1 MKEKSIEDR
10 IKELEEE
17 NRMFRMVLEAIPI
30 NLFVK
35 DTSCRYQITSRV
47 CDMINGVERGG
58 IKGKSDFDLQNSN
71 EIAQSFYDD
80 DQRIM
85 ATRQGSRTLSPTLC
99 GDTIKYYDIY
109 KEPLINEDGNVD
121 GILGLVIAPAE
132 MDIDEK
138 NTEVEEQVEAYY
150 GSQCFMFDYDIK
162 TGNAIILKKME
173 DFDLEFD
180 SQGCF
185 EEFFINSARIKDRSK
200 QAVAKMF
207 QKIASGE
214 TEAVLVLD
222 IMDNQGNWHSGF
234 LSLTR
239 IRNSKLNQ
247 NRAIGVLSYL
257 NSVDAKQ
264 EEMIISINAMK
275 RRMYQIMAEK
285 YDTILYISKKNRMYT
300 CIGKLVGPIEAQGNV
315 ELLAEY
321 VKEFIHEDDRKI
333 YVDALMSSSD
343 INRDGQHQLYE
354 IRIKVEPG
362 KYRWYEANVY
372 YVDSI
377 DGLSEDIILTFYDMD
392 EIIRLKRQQEV
403 RNTNNHLIE
412 VLSSVVE
419 SRDVESGNHIHR
431 IKSMTKVLLTSIMEK
446 YPEYGLNEEK
456 IEIMSSAATMHDIG
470 KIAIPDNILL
480 KPGRLT
486 VDEFE
491 IMKEHTIRGCK
502 IINSASVIQ
511 DEEYYK
517 YCYDICRHHHER
529 YDGKG
534 YPDGLKGDEISIVSQ
549 VVSIV
554 DVYDAL
560 ISKRCYKEAYEEDK
574 VFDMI
579 LNGECGVFNP
589 KLIECLIKARTE
601 LRKLYWE

>member
-1 MKEKSIEDR
+1 MDDLEKR
-10 IKELEEE
+10 LRQLEEE
-17 NRMFRMVLEAIPI
+17 NRVFRMILDAIPI

-35 DTSCRYQITSRV
+35 DVNCKYQVTSRF

-58 IKGKSDFDLQNSN
+58 LIGKSDFDLQNSK

-85 ATRQGSRTLSPTLC
+85 NTKQGSRMISPTLC
-99 GDTIKYYDIY
+99 GETVKYYDIY
-109 KEPLINEDGNVD
+109 KEPLINENGNVE

-132 MDIDEK
+132 MDMDEK
-138 NTEVEEQVEAYY
+138 NAELDEMVENYY
-150 GSQCFMFDYDIK
+150 GSKCLMFDYDIK
-162 TGNAIILKKME
+162 TGNAIILKKLD
-173 DFDLEFD
+173 DFEMDFGTHE
-180 SQGCF
+180 CF
-185 EEFFINSARIKDRSK
+185 EEYLINSGRIKEESK
-200 QAVAKMF
+200 DAISKMF
-207 QKIASGE
+207 KKIVNDE
-214 TEAVLVLD
+214 TEAVLLLD
-222 IMDNQGNWHSGF
+222 LMDNRGNWHPSV
-234 LSLTR
+234 LNLTR

-257 NSVDAKQ
+257 NSG
-264 EEMIISINAMK
+264 EEKTEELMITINAMK

-285 YDTILYISKKNRMYT
+285 YDAVLYISRKNRMYF
-300 CIGKLVGPIEAQGNV
+300 CIGNILGKIGQQGSIDDLKSFV
-315 ELLAEY
+315 EQY
-321 VKEFIHEDDRKI
+321 VHEDDGQI
-333 YVDALMSSSD
+333 YLEALTSKSEVS
-343 INRDGQHQLYE
+343 RDGHHLSFE
-354 IRIKVEPG
+354 MRIGNEQD

-372 YVDSI
+372 FVEGT
-377 DGLSEDIILTFYDMD
+377 DGLSEDIVLTFYDMD
-392 EIIRLKRQQEV
+392 EIVRIKKQQEA
-403 RNTNNHLIE
+403 RNTNNRLIE

-419 SRDVESGNHIHR
+419 SRDVESGNHIQR
-431 IKSMTKVLLTSIMEK
+431 IKGMTKVLLTSIMEN
-446 YPEYGLNEEK
+446 YPEYGLSQEQ

-486 VDEFE
+486 VEEFE
-491 IMKEHTIRGCK
+491 VMKEHTIRGCK

-534 YPDGLKGDEISIVSQ
+534 YPDGLKGDDISIVAQ
-549 VVSIV
+549 VVSVV

-560 ISKRCYKEAYEEDK
+560 ISRRCYKEAYEEGK

-589 KLIECLIKARTE
+589 KLIECLLKVRTQ

>member
-1 MKEKSIEDR
+1 MKDR

-17 NRMFRMVLEAIPI
+17 NRMFRMLLEAIPI

-35 DTSCRYQITSRV
+35 DKNCRYKITSRV
-47 CDMINGVERGG
+47 CDMLNGVERGG
-58 IKGKSDFDLQNSN
+58 IIGKTDFDLQNSK

-85 ATRQGSRTLSPTLC
+85 TSKKGSRMMSPTLC
-99 GDTIKYYDIY
+99 GDTIRYYDIY
-109 KEPLINEDGNVD
+109 KEPIINEDGEVE
-121 GILGLVIAPAE
+121 GILGLVISPAE
-132 MDIDEK
+132 MDTDKK
-138 NTEVEEQVEAYY
+138 NTEIEEQVEAYF
-150 GSQCFMFDYDIK
+150 GSQCYMFDYDIK
-162 TGNAIILKKME
+162 TGNAIILKKIEELDLDYRSNESFE
-173 DFDLEFD
+173 D
-180 SQGCF
+180 
-185 EEFFINSARIKDRSK
+185 FFINSGRIKDISK
-200 QAVAKMF
+200 QAVSKMF
-207 QKIASGE
+207 KKIENGE

-222 IMDNQGNWHSGF
+222 IMDDFGRWHSSV
-234 LSLTR
+234 LNLTR

-247 NRAIGVLSYL
+247 NRAIGVLSFL
-257 NSVDAKQ
+257 NSADVKQ
-264 EEMIISINAMK
+264 EEMLLTINSIK
-275 RRMYQIMAEK
+275 RKMYQIISEK
-285 YDTILYISKKNRMYT
+285 FNTILYISRKNKMYS
-300 CIGKLVGPIEAQGNV
+300 CIGKPVEPMANQGSV
-315 ELLAEY
+315 EMLNEY
-321 VKEFIHEDDRKI
+321 ANEYIHEDDRVYFI
-333 YVDALMSSSD
+333 NALKSKSD
-343 INRDGQHQLYE
+343 VKRVNQHKMFE
-354 IRIKVEPG
+354 MRIKGESD
-362 KYRWYEANVY
+362 KYKWFEVNLY
-372 YVDSI
+372 YVESI
-377 DGLSEDIILTFYDMD
+377 DGIGEDIILTFYDMD

-419 SRDVESGNHIHR
+419 SRDFESGNHIQR
-431 IKSMTKVLLTSIMEK
+431 MKRMTKALLKAIMEK
-446 YPEYGLNEEK
+446 YPEYELTDEK

-486 VDEFE
+486 EDEFE

-529 YDGKG
+529 YDGGG

-560 ISKRCYKEAYEEDK
+560 ISKRCYKEAYDEEK

-589 KLIECLIKARTE
+589 KLIDCLIDVRSE
-601 LRKLYWE
+601 LKKLYSE